1 MSIRTIT
8 GNLAADPEV
17 VQAGSIQITKL
28 RVIENTGEYRQGKWQ
43 AHDTPTTHFVEARFE
58 LGQNAAASLRRG
70 DAVII
75 IGREHTTSW
84 GDDGNKQ
91 YGRVIDADS
100 IGADLARATV
110 AITRN
115 ARDDQQQ

>member
-1 MSIRTIT
+1 M
-8 GNLAADPEV
+8 
-17 VQAGSIQITKL
+17 
-28 RVIENTGEYRQGKWQ
+28 IENTGEYRQ

-58 LGQNAAASLRRG
+58 LGQNAAASLHRG

-75 IGREHTTSW
+75 AGREHTTSW

-110 AITRN
+110 SIARN
-115 ARDDQQQ
+115 VRDDQQS

>member
-1 MSIRTIT
+1 MSTRTAT

-28 RVIENTGEYRQGKWQ
+28 RVIENTGEYRQGTWQ
-43 AHDTPTTHFVEARFE
+43 AHHTPTTHFVEARFE
-58 LGQNAAASLRRG
+58 LGGNAAASLRKG
-70 DAVII
+70 DAVIVT
-75 IGREHTTSW
+75 GREHTTSW
-84 GDDGNKQ
+84 GTEGNTQ

-110 AITRN
+110 TITRN
-115 ARDDQQQ
+115 TRVDRQ